1 MFVVGQWMGVCNDGF
16 DVQDAHVV
24 CRQLGLGHAAVLVNA
39 DTDHLSKT
47 ADYYRDLDTYNR

>member
-16 DVQDAHVV
+16 DIQDAHVV
-24 CRQLGLGHAAVLVNA
+24 CRQLGLGHAAQLVNV

-47 ADYYRDLDTYNR
+47 ADNRYLDSVYNR